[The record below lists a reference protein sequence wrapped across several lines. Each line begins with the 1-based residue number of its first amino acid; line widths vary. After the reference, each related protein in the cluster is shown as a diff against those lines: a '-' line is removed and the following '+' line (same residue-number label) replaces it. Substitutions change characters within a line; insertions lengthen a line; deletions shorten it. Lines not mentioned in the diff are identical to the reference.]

1 MDTEVREKLDEIA
14 ANRAQFGL
22 TEKPVHTQVSR
33 SINRETHSCIS
44 EPDIVGRDGAKNE
57 IVGEVLKA
65 ADSAGPLSVLPI
77 VGLGG
82 TGKTALAKLI
92 YNDVQITNKFEMK
105 LWACVSDLFDLN
117 KILDDIIQSSTS
129 ESHKQ
134 LNLDVLQRKLFD
146 ILREKRC
153 FLVLDDM
160 WNEKASEWEDL
171 RSILSSSERGSVIVV
186 TTRRSDVASVV
197 KTMEPY
203 DVAKLPLDMC
213 MQIFIRHASV
223 FRLT

>member
-33 SINRETHSCIS
+33 S
-44 EPDIVGRDGAKNE
+44 
-57 IVGEVLKA
+57 
-65 ADSAGPLSVLPI
+65 
-77 VGLGG
+77 
-82 TGKTALAKLI
+82 
-92 YNDVQITNKFEMK
+92 M
-105 LWACVSDLFDLN
+105 
-117 KILDDIIQSSTS
+117 
-129 ESHKQ
+129 
-134 LNLDVLQRKLFD
+134 FD
-146 ILREKRC
+146 ILQEKRC